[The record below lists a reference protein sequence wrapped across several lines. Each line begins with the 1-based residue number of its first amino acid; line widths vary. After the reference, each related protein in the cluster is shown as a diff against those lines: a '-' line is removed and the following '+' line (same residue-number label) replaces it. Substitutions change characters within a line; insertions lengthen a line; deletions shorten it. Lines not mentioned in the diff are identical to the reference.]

1 MVTLFFINWFPV
13 FYFFNK
19 KPHLYKLLLIIKTN
33 NNHIVIFVESFIMNT
48 FEIKYQGDL
57 RTTAT
62 HLDSGS
68 EISTDAPKDNHGLGE
83 TFSPTDIVCS
93 ALASCI
99 LTIMA
104 IAVEKNNIDIKGTT
118 AMVKKTM
125 GNNPRR
131 IAKIQID
138 IIFPKE
144 YDSKTKTI
152 LERAAHNCPV
162 HHTLSENV
170 EKNISFSYLS

>member
-1 MVTLFFINWFPV
+1 
-13 FYFFNK
+13 
-19 KPHLYKLLLIIKTN
+19 
-33 NNHIVIFVESFIMNT
+33 MNS
-48 FEIKYQGDL
+48 FEIRYLGNL
-57 RTTAT
+57 RTAAT

-68 EISTDAPKDNHGLGE
+68 VINTDAPKDNHGLGAA
-83 TFSPTDIVCS
+83 FSPTDMVCS

-104 IAVEKNNIDIKGTT
+104 IAVEKNGTNIKGTI

-131 IAKIQID
+131 IAKID
-138 IIFPKE
+138 IKLTFPMD
-144 YDSKTKTI
+144 YDEKTKVI

-162 HHTLSENV
+162 HHTLSNEV
-170 EKNISFSYLS
+170 EKNIHFIYS

>member
-1 MVTLFFINWFPV
+1 
-13 FYFFNK
+13 
-19 KPHLYKLLLIIKTN
+19 
-33 NNHIVIFVESFIMNT
+33 MNT

-57 RTTAT
+57 RTIAT

-68 EISTDAPKDNHGLGE
+68 EISTDAPKDNHGLGQ
-83 TFSPTDIVCS
+83 TFSPTDMVCS

-104 IAVEKNNIDIKGTT
+104 IAVEKKNVDIKGTT

-131 IAKIQID
+131 IAKIEID
-138 IIFPKE
+138 IVFPKG

-152 LERAAHNCPV
+152 LERAAYNCPV
-162 HHTLSENV
+162 HQTLSETV
-170 EKNISFSYLS
+170 EKNISFTYIS

>member
-1 MVTLFFINWFPV
+1 
-13 FYFFNK
+13 
-19 KPHLYKLLLIIKTN
+19 
-33 NNHIVIFVESFIMNT
+33 MNT
-48 FEIKYQGDL
+48 LEIKYQGDL

-83 TFSPTDIVCS
+83 TFSPTDMVCS

-104 IAVEKNNIDIKGTT
+104 IAVEKNGEDIKGAK

-125 GNNPRR
+125 GINPRR
-131 IAKIQID
+131 ISKID
-138 IIFPKE
+138 IELTFPRD
-144 YDSKTKTI
+144 YDERTKVI

-162 HHTLSENV
+162 HHTLSDEV
-170 EKNISFSYLS
+170 EKNINFIYP

>member
-1 MVTLFFINWFPV
+1 
-13 FYFFNK
+13 
-19 KPHLYKLLLIIKTN
+19 
-33 NNHIVIFVESFIMNT
+33 MNT
-48 FEIKYQGDL
+48 FEVKYQGNL

-83 TFSPTDIVCS
+83 TFSPTDMVCS

-104 IAVEKNNIDIKGTT
+104 IAVEKNDIDIKDTK
-118 AMVKKTM
+118 AIVKKTM

-131 IAKIQID
+131 ITNIEID
-138 IIFPKE
+138 LTFPKD
-144 YDSKTKTI
+144 YDYKTKTI
-152 LERAAHNCPV
+152 FRK
-162 HHTLSENV
+162 S
-170 EKNISFSYLS
+170 SS

>member
-1 MVTLFFINWFPV
+1 
-13 FYFFNK
+13 
-19 KPHLYKLLLIIKTN
+19 
-33 NNHIVIFVESFIMNT
+33 MNT
-48 FEIKYQGDL
+48 LEIKYRGDL

-83 TFSPTDIVCS
+83 TFSPTDMVCS

-104 IAVEKNNIDIKGTT
+104 IAVEKNDVDIKNTT
-118 AMVKKTM
+118 AIVKKTM

-131 IAKIQID
+131 IVKIKINL
-138 IIFPKE
+138 IFPKE
-144 YDSKTKTI
+144 YDSKTRTI
-152 LERAAHNCPV
+152 LERAANNCPV
-162 HHTLSENV
+162 HHSLSEKV
-170 EKNISFSYLS
+170 EKDISFTYIN

>member
-1 MVTLFFINWFPV
+1 
-13 FYFFNK
+13 
-19 KPHLYKLLLIIKTN
+19 
-33 NNHIVIFVESFIMNT
+33 MNT
-48 FEIKYQGDL
+48 FEIKYKGNL

-68 EISTDAPKDNHGLGE
+68 KISTDAPKDNHGLVE
-83 TFSPTDIVCS
+83 AFSPTDMVCS

-104 IAVEKNNIDIKGTT
+104 IALEKKGIRIKGTT
-118 AMVKKTM
+118 AIVKKTM

-131 IAKIQID
+131 ISKID
-138 IIFPKE
+138 IALTFPMD
-144 YDSKTKTI
+144 YDEKTKVI

-162 HHTLSENV
+162 HHTLSNDV
-170 EKNISFSYLS
+170 EKNINFFYTLNTSN

>member
-1 MVTLFFINWFPV
+1 
-13 FYFFNK
+13 
-19 KPHLYKLLLIIKTN
+19 
-33 NNHIVIFVESFIMNT
+33 MNT
-48 FEIKYQGDL
+48 FEIKYQGNL

-83 TFSPTDIVCS
+83 AFSPTDIVCS

-104 IAVEKNNIDIKGTT
+104 IAVEKNGININGTN
-118 AMVKKTM
+118 AIVKKTM

-131 IAKIQID
+131 ISKID
-138 IIFPKE
+138 IELTFPMD

-152 LERAAHNCPV
+152 LERAALNCPV
-162 HHTLSENV
+162 HHTLSNEV
-170 EKNISFSYLS
+170 EKNINFIYPMN

>member
-1 MVTLFFINWFPV
+1 MTLFLWWTSNYGVRLHCEKTMHPIFIQSN
-13 FYFFNK
+13 
-19 KPHLYKLLLIIKTN
+19 T
-33 NNHIVIFVESFIMNT
+33 MNT

-68 EISTDAPKDNHGLGE
+68 QISTDAPKDNHGLGE
-83 TFSPTDIVCS
+83 TFSPTDMVCS

-104 IAVEKNNIDIKGTT
+104 IAVEKNDVDIKGTKAT
-118 AMVKKTM
+118 VKKTM
-125 GNNPRR
+125 GTNPRR
-131 IAKIQID
+131 IVKID
-138 IIFPKE
+138 IDLIFPKE

-152 LERAAHNCPV
+152 LERAACNCPV
-162 HHTLSENV
+162 HHTLSEKV
-170 EKNISFSYLS
+170 EKNISFTYLSGS

>member
-1 MVTLFFINWFPV
+1 
-13 FYFFNK
+13 
-19 KPHLYKLLLIIKTN
+19 
-33 NNHIVIFVESFIMNT
+33 MNT

-57 RTTAT
+57 RTIAT

-68 EISTDAPKDNHGLGE
+68 EISTDAPKDNHGLGQ
-83 TFSPTDIVCS
+83 TFSPTDMVCS

-104 IAVEKNNIDIKGTT
+104 IAVEKKNVDIKGTT

-131 IAKIQID
+131 IAKIEID
-138 IIFPKE
+138 IVFPKG

-152 LERAAHNCPV
+152 LERAAYNCPV
-162 HHTLSENV
+162 HKTLSETV
-170 EKNISFSYLS
+170 EKNISFTYIS

>member
-1 MVTLFFINWFPV
+1 
-13 FYFFNK
+13 
-19 KPHLYKLLLIIKTN
+19 
-33 NNHIVIFVESFIMNT
+33 MNS
-48 FEIKYQGDL
+48 FEIKYQGNL

-83 TFSPTDIVCS
+83 TFSPTDMVCS

-104 IAVEKNNIDIKGTT
+104 IAVEKNGISIKG
-118 AMVKKTM
+118 ANAIVKKTM
-125 GNNPRR
+125 GINPRR
-131 IAKIQID
+131 ISKID
-138 IIFPKE
+138 IELTFTKD
-144 YDSKTKTI
+144 YDERTKVI

-162 HHTLSENV
+162 HHTLSEKV
-170 EKNISFSYLS
+170 EKNINFIYP

>member
-1 MVTLFFINWFPV
+1 M
-13 FYFFNK
+13 NK
-19 KPHLYKLLLIIKTN
+19 
-33 NNHIVIFVESFIMNT
+33 
-48 FEIKYQGDL
+48 FEIKYQGNL
-57 RTTAT
+57 RTIAT

-68 EISTDAPKDNHGLGE
+68 EISTDAPKDNHGLGQ
-83 TFSPTDIVCS
+83 TFSPTDMVCS

-104 IAVEKNNIDIKGTT
+104 IAVEKKNVDIKGTT

-131 IAKIQID
+131 IAKIEID
-138 IIFPKE
+138 IVFPKG

-152 LERAAHNCPV
+152 LERAAYNCPV
-162 HHTLSENV
+162 HHTLSETV
-170 EKNISFSYLS
+170 EKNISFTYIS